1 MELGSRIQ
9 EIREDQHLT
18 QTELAAR
25 VRTSQSTISQIEAG
39 DRNPSYRMLVKLAA
53 ALGVT
58 VGYVLGEDTVGD
70 LDPAEEAHFRQYRGL
85 TMMLAGSLVSTR
97 DSCESAKQTSNET
110 RNRESGRTPVCPPF
124 PSGTRADRNPP
135 MRPRGTGGRRWD

>member
-9 EIREDQHLT
+9 EIREDQDLT
-18 QTELAAR
+18 QTELAVR

-70 LDPAEEAHFRQYRGL
+70 LDATEEAHFRQYRGL
-85 TMMLAGSLVSTR
+85 TDDARRQLSEYARFLR
-97 DSCESAKQTSNET
+97 KRQADKERNE
-110 RNRESGRTPVCPPF
+110 EL
-124 PSGTRADRNPP
+124 
-135 MRPRGTGGRRWD
+135 

>member
-1 MELGSRIQ
+1 MQRNANSDRRGGRHMELGSRLQ
-9 EIREDQHLT
+9 EIREDQGVT

-58 VGYVLGEDTVGD
+58 VGYVLGEDSVGD
-70 LDPAEEAHFRQYRGL
+70 LDPAAEAHFRQYRGL
-85 TMMLAGSLVSTR
+85 SDDARRQLTEYARFL
-97 DSCESAKQTSNET
+97 
-110 RNRESGRTPVCPPF
+110 RERQ
-124 PSGTRADRNPP
+124 ADKARHEEP
-135 MRPRGTGGRRWD
+135 

>member
-9 EIREDQHLT
+9 EIREDQGLT

-39 DRNPSYRMLVKLAA
+39 DRNPSYRMLVKLAS

-58 VGYVLGEDTVGD
+58 VGYVLGEDPVGH

-85 TMMLAGSLVSTR
+85 TNDARRQLSEYAHFLRKRHADKER
-97 DSCESAKQTSNET
+97 DEEL
-110 RNRESGRTPVCPPF
+110 
-124 PSGTRADRNPP
+124 
-135 MRPRGTGGRRWD
+135 

>member
-1 MELGSRIQ
+1 MELGSRIR
-9 EIREDQHLT
+9 EIREDQGLR

-58 VGYVLGEDTVGD
+58 VGYVLGEDPVGD

-85 TMMLAGSLVSTR
+85 SDDARRQL
-97 DSCESAKQTSNET
+97 NEYARFLGKRQADKE
-110 RNRESGRTPVCPPF
+110 RNEEP
-124 PSGTRADRNPP
+124 
-135 MRPRGTGGRRWD
+135 

>member
-1 MELGSRIQ
+1 MELGSRLQ
-9 EIREDQHLT
+9 EIREDQGVT

-58 VGYVLGEDTVGD
+58 VGYVLGEDPVGD
-70 LDPAEEAHFRQYRGL
+70 LDPATEAHFRQYRGL
-85 TMMLAGSLVSTR
+85 SDDARRQLTEYARFLR
-97 DSCESAKQTSNET
+97 KRQ
-110 RNRESGRTPVCPPF
+110 
-124 PSGTRADRNPP
+124 ADRERHEEP
-135 MRPRGTGGRRWD
+135 

>member
-85 TMMLAGSLVSTR
+85 TDDARRQLSEYARFLRKRQADKQR
-97 DSCESAKQTSNET
+97 DEE
-110 RNRESGRTPVCPPF
+110 P
-124 PSGTRADRNPP
+124 
-135 MRPRGTGGRRWD
+135 

>member
-1 MELGSRIQ
+1 MKLGNRIQ
-9 EIREDQHLT
+9 EIREDQGLK
-18 QTELAAR
+18 QTELATR

-58 VGYVLGEDTVGD
+58 VSYVLGEGPVGD

-85 TMMLAGSLVSTR
+85 TDDARRQLSEYARFLRQRQADKER
-97 DSCESAKQTSNET
+97 DRQA
-110 RNRESGRTPVCPPF
+110 
-124 PSGTRADRNPP
+124 
-135 MRPRGTGGRRWD
+135 